1 MGYTIY
7 YFGFFGEPFSN
18 SFSNSLGALLV
29 FTFMQNYYESKLSQQ
44 AVTPTTE
51 TRQVADEQTT
61 PETEAPESPVAT
73 AKIAETPED
82 KLAEPTATPQTT
94 PPAEASPEAQSV
106 APAEATPQPQAEE
119 PTQPAPTEATDAVTV
134 AASTNSTYVYAAQPG
149 DSYSVLA
156 RKAIQTYGLNNKT
169 TLSPAQIT
177 AAEAFLTAQAGSP
190 ELNEAQQVTISID
203 SVKSAVD
210 NAQKLSTNDLAAWNV
225 YAQNVD
231 FNTNANG

>member
-1 MGYTIY
+1 MELSKQTQTVVALISGVL
-7 YFGFFGEPFSN
+7 
-18 SFSNSLGALLV
+18 LGALLV
-29 FTFMQNYYESKLSQQ
+29 FMFMQNYYESKLTQQ

-61 PETEAPESPVAT
+61 PDPAATESHVAT
-73 AKIAETPED
+73 AETPED
-82 KLAEPTATPQTT
+82 KPAEPTTTPQAT
-94 PPAEASPEAQSV
+94 PPAEPTPEAQSA
-106 APAEATPQPQAEE
+106 APAESTPQPQAPE

-156 RKAIQTYGLNNKT
+156 RKAIQTYGLKNKT
-169 TLSPAQIT
+169 TLSPTQII
-177 AAEAFLTAQAGSP
+177 AAEAFLTTQAGSP
-190 ELNEAQQVTISID
+190 NLNEAQQVTISID

-231 FNTNANG
+231 FNTNDNG